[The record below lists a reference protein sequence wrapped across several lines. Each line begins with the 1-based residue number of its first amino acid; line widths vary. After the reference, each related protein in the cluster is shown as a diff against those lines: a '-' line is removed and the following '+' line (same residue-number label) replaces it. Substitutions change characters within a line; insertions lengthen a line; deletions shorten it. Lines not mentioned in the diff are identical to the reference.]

1 MAIKTV
7 QVIED
12 DFDGTPA
19 NTRSFGFDGVTYEID
34 LNDEHF
40 QELNDALAPYLDK
53 ARRARGGNTGRRAS
67 SSPLRG
73 RTQSTTDRGVKA
85 SAVRDWANAN
95 GVEVNERGRVPDSI
109 VEQYEAAQKKP
120 KAAPAPAKKAAKK
133 APAKKAVARKAPA
146 KKAAAPAPE
155 PELASA
161 GAAAES

>member
-7 QVIED
+7 QIIED
-12 DFDGTPA
+12 DFDGSPA

-34 LNDEHF
+34 LNDDHF

-53 ARRARGGNTGRRAS
+53 ARRTRGGNNTGRRAS

-85 SAVRDWANAN
+85 SAVREWATAN
-95 GVEVNERGRVPDSI
+95 GVEVNDRGRVPDSI
-109 VEQYEAAQKKP
+109 VEQYEAAMAKP
-120 KAAPAPAKKAAKK
+120 AKAPAKKAAKK
-133 APAKKAVARKAPA
+133 APAKKTVARKAPA
-146 KKAAAPAPE
+146 KKAAAPASE

-161 GAAAES
+161 GVAAES